1 MNTSLFR
8 AIAAGAV
15 LLVALSGCQSTSIQS
30 AWFDPAYTGGP
41 MKKIDVVG
49 VGSGNVSDRR
59 VFEDIFAQ
67 KLGAAGVDG
76 VPGYTV
82 MADDARVRRRRRSPA
97 RSRSRARRDSCVVR
111 LLGVDTK
118 TQVSTTMVPGGGPG
132 WGPGY
137 GPGYGPYGGFYGP
150 AWYPVT
156 QVSQYDVASVEASLY
171 DVKTRRLIWSATT
184 QTMNPQSV
192 AQETPGFADLIIK
205 QLVGARADRRAEVGA
220 AASARALAASA
231 ACAALSDRSRES
243 ASSPRFRRTSARA
256 RCRCPRAR

>member
-1 MNTSLFR
+1 
-8 AIAAGAV
+8 
-15 LLVALSGCQSTSIQS
+15 
-30 AWFDPAYTGGP
+30 
-41 MKKIDVVG
+41 
-49 VGSGNVSDRR
+49 

-67 KLGAAGVDG
+67 KLGAVGVEG

-82 MADDARVRRRRRSPA
+82 MPDEARVAEAPFSSAIERSGA
-97 RSRSRARRDSCVVR
+97 QGLLLVR

-118 TQVSTTMVPGGGPG
+118 TQVSTTVVSAGPA

-150 AWYPVT
+150 AWVPVT
-156 QVSQYDVASVEASLY
+156 QVTQYDVASVEVSLY

-205 QLVGARADRRAEVGA
+205 QLAARGLIA
-220 AASARALAASA
+220 AAK
-231 ACAALSDRSRES
+231 
-243 ASSPRFRRTSARA
+243 
-256 RCRCPRAR
+256 

>member
-1 MNTSLFR
+1 M
-8 AIAAGAV
+8 
-15 LLVALSGCQSTSIQS
+15 Q
-30 AWFDPAYTGGP
+30 
-41 MKKIDVVG
+41 KIDVVG

-67 KLGAAGVDG
+67 KLRAVGVDG

-82 MADDARVRRRRRSPA
+82 MADDARVAEGPFSTA
-97 RSRSRARRDSCVVR
+97 IEKSGAQGLLVVR

-132 WGPGY
+132 WGAGF
-137 GPGYGPYGGFYGP
+137 GPGYGPYGGIYGP

-205 QLVGARADRRAEVGA
+205 QL
-220 AASARALAASA
+220 SARGLIAA
-231 ACAALSDRSRES
+231 
-243 ASSPRFRRTSARA
+243 PK
-256 RCRCPRAR
+256 

>member
-1 MNTSLFR
+1 MKTSLFR
-8 AIAAGAV
+8 MTAMLAATMV
-15 LLVALSGCQSTSIQS
+15 VALSGCQSTSIQS
-30 AWFDPAYTGGP
+30 AWFDPAYNGGP

-49 VGSGNVSDRR
+49 IGANVTNRR

-67 KLGAAGVDG
+67 KLAAAGVEG

-82 MADDARVRRRRRSPA
+82 MPDDARSAEAPFSNAIERSGA
-97 RSRSRARRDSCVVR
+97 QGLLLVR

-118 TQVSTTMVPGGGPG
+118 TQVSTTVVPAGPG

-150 AWYPVT
+150 AWLPVT
-156 QVSQYDVASVEASLY
+156 QVSQYDVASVEVSLY

-205 QLVGARADRRAEVGA
+205 QLAARGLIA
-220 AASARALAASA
+220 AK
-231 ACAALSDRSRES
+231 
-243 ASSPRFRRTSARA
+243 
-256 RCRCPRAR
+256 

>member
-1 MNTSLFR
+1 MNISLVR
-8 AIAAGAV
+8 ALASAGAA
-15 LLVALSGCQSTSIQS
+15 LLVALAGCQSTSIQS
-30 AWFDPAYTGGP
+30 AWYDPAYTGGP
-41 MKKIDVVG
+41 MQKIDVVG
-49 VGSGNVSDRR
+49 VGSSNVSDRR

-67 KLGAAGVDG
+67 KLRAVGVDG

-82 MADDARVRRRRRSPA
+82 MADDARVAEGPFSSA
-97 RSRSRARRDSCVVR
+97 IEKSGAQGLLVVR

-132 WGPGY
+132 WGAGF

-171 DVKTRRLIWSATT
+171 DVKTRRLVWSATT

-205 QLVGARADRRAEVGA
+205 QL
-220 AASARALAASA
+220 SARGLIAA
-231 ACAALSDRSRES
+231 
-243 ASSPRFRRTSARA
+243 PK
-256 RCRCPRAR
+256 

>member
-1 MNTSLFR
+1 MKTSLFR
-8 AIAAGAV
+8 ATAALAATMV
-15 LLVALSGCQSTSIQS
+15 MALSGCQSTSIQS

-49 VGSGNVSDRR
+49 VGSNVSNRR

-67 KLGAAGVDG
+67 KLGAVGVEG

-82 MADDARVRRRRRSPA
+82 MPDEARVAEAPFSSAIERSGA
-97 RSRSRARRDSCVVR
+97 QGLLLVR

-118 TQVSTTMVPGGGPG
+118 TQVSTTVVSAGPA

-150 AWYPVT
+150 AWVPVT
-156 QVSQYDVASVEASLY
+156 QVTQYDVASVEVSLY

-205 QLVGARADRRAEVGA
+205 QLAARGLIA
-220 AASARALAASA
+220 AAK
-231 ACAALSDRSRES
+231 
-243 ASSPRFRRTSARA
+243 
-256 RCRCPRAR
+256 

>member
-1 MNTSLFR
+1 MKTALFR
-8 AIAAGAV
+8 AAAALAATFAIA
-15 LLVALSGCQSTSIQS
+15 LTGCQSTSIQS

-41 MKKIDVVG
+41 MRKIDVVG
-49 VGSGNVSDRR
+49 VGANVANRR

-67 KLGAAGVDG
+67 KLGAVGVEG

-82 MADDARVRRRRRSPA
+82 MPDEARTAEAPFSSAIERSGA
-97 RSRSRARRDSCVVR
+97 QGLLLVR
-111 LLGVDTK
+111 LLGVDTR
-118 TQVSTTMVPGGGPG
+118 TQVSTTVVPAGAA

-150 AWYPVT
+150 AWVPVT
-156 QVSQYDVASVEASLY
+156 QVSQYDVASVEVSLY

-205 QLVGARADRRAEVGA
+205 QLTARGLIA
-220 AASARALAASA
+220 AK
-231 ACAALSDRSRES
+231 
-243 ASSPRFRRTSARA
+243 
-256 RCRCPRAR
+256 

>member
-1 MNTSLFR
+1 MNPSPVR

-15 LLVALSGCQSTSIQS
+15 LLVALAGCQSTSIQS

-41 MKKIDVVG
+41 MQKIDVVG

-67 KLGAAGVDG
+67 KLRAVGVDG

-82 MADDARVRRRRRSPA
+82 MADDARVAEGPFSTA
-97 RSRSRARRDSCVVR
+97 IEKSGAQGLLVVR

-132 WGPGY
+132 WGAGF

-171 DVKTRRLIWSATT
+171 DVKTRRLVWSATT

-205 QLVGARADRRAEVGA
+205 QL
-220 AASARALAASA
+220 SARGLIAA
-231 ACAALSDRSRES
+231 
-243 ASSPRFRRTSARA
+243 PK
-256 RCRCPRAR
+256 

>member
-1 MNTSLFR
+1 MKNLLFR
-8 AIAAGAV
+8 MAV
-15 LLVALSGCQSTSIQS
+15 LLAAPMVVALSGCQSTSIQS

-49 VGSGNVSDRR
+49 VGSNVSDRR

-67 KLGAAGVDG
+67 KLSAAGVEG

-82 MADDARVRRRRRSPA
+82 MPDNARIAEAPFSSAIERSGA
-97 RSRSRARRDSCVVR
+97 QGLLLVR
-111 LLGVDTK
+111 LLGVDTR
-118 TQVSTTMVPGGGPG
+118 TQVSTTVVPAGPG

-150 AWYPVT
+150 AWMPVT
-156 QVSQYDVASVEASLY
+156 QVSQYDVASVEVSLY

-205 QLVGARADRRAEVGA
+205 QLAARGLIA
-220 AASARALAASA
+220 AK
-231 ACAALSDRSRES
+231 
-243 ASSPRFRRTSARA
+243 
-256 RCRCPRAR
+256 

>member
-1 MNTSLFR
+1 MNNSLVR
-8 AIAAGAV
+8 AFASAGVA
-15 LLVALSGCQSTSIQS
+15 LLVALTGCQSTSIQS

-41 MKKIDVVG
+41 MQKIDVVG

-67 KLGAAGVDG
+67 KLRAVGVDG

-82 MADDARVRRRRRSPA
+82 MADDARVAEGPFSTA
-97 RSRSRARRDSCVVR
+97 IEKSGAQGLLVVR

-132 WGPGY
+132 WGAGF
-137 GPGYGPYGGFYGP
+137 GPGYGPYGGIYGP

-205 QLVGARADRRAEVGA
+205 QL
-220 AASARALAASA
+220 SARGLIAA
-231 ACAALSDRSRES
+231 
-243 ASSPRFRRTSARA
+243 PK
-256 RCRCPRAR
+256 

>member
-1 MNTSLFR
+1 MSW
-8 AIAAGAV
+8 AWAAT
-15 LLVALSGCQSTSIQS
+15 CPT
-30 AWFDPAYTGGP
+30 
-41 MKKIDVVG
+41 
-49 VGSGNVSDRR
+49 RR

-67 KLGAAGVDG
+67 KLRAAGVDG

-82 MADDARVRRRRRSPA
+82 MADDARAAEGPFSA
-97 RSRSRARRDSCVVR
+97 AIEKSGAQGLLVVR

-118 TQVSTTMVPGGGPG
+118 TQVSTTIVPGGGPG
-132 WGPGY
+132 WGAGF

-205 QLVGARADRRAEVGA
+205 QL
-220 AASARALAASA
+220 SARGLIGA
-231 ACAALSDRSRES
+231 
-243 ASSPRFRRTSARA
+243 PK
-256 RCRCPRAR
+256 

>member
-1 MNTSLFR
+1 MKTSLFR
-8 AIAAGAV
+8 TTAALAATMV
-15 LLVALSGCQSTSIQS
+15 MALSGCQSTSIQS

-49 VGSGNVSDRR
+49 VGSNVSNRR

-67 KLGAAGVDG
+67 KLGAVGVEG

-82 MADDARVRRRRRSPA
+82 MPDEARVAEAPFSSAIERSGA
-97 RSRSRARRDSCVVR
+97 QGLLLVR

-118 TQVSTTMVPGGGPG
+118 TQVSTTVVSAGPA

-150 AWYPVT
+150 AWVPVT
-156 QVSQYDVASVEASLY
+156 QVTQYDVASVEVSLY

-205 QLVGARADRRAEVGA
+205 QLAARGLIA
-220 AASARALAASA
+220 AAK
-231 ACAALSDRSRES
+231 
-243 ASSPRFRRTSARA
+243 
-256 RCRCPRAR
+256 

>member
-1 MNTSLFR
+1 MNIVPGR
-8 AIAAGAV
+8 AIALIGTLA
-15 LLVALSGCQSTSIQS
+15 LIALSGCQSTSIQS

-41 MKKIDVVG
+41 MRRIDVVG
-49 VGSGNVSDRR
+49 VGSNVSDRR

-67 KLGAAGVDG
+67 KLRAAGVDG
-76 VPGYTV
+76 VPGYTI
-82 MADDARVRRRRRSPA
+82 MGDDARAAEQPFSVAIEKSGA
-97 RSRSRARRDSCVVR
+97 QGLIVVR

-118 TQVSTTMVPGGGPG
+118 TQVSTTMVAGGPG

-171 DVKTRRLIWSATT
+171 DVKTRRLVWSATT

-192 AQETPGFADLIIK
+192 TQETPGFAELIIK
-205 QLVGARADRRAEVGA
+205 QLAARGLIA
-220 AASARALAASA
+220 A
-231 ACAALSDRSRES
+231 
-243 ASSPRFRRTSARA
+243 PK
-256 RCRCPRAR
+256 